1 MDTWNLFCKNVIP
14 IQNKKY
20 TITKNVRLK
29 KINNSHYLSGHLDLH
44 ERTLDNAR
52 KEVMRYLEEMRRQN
66 KKEVTIITGKS
77 GSMLRELPLW
87 LENDVNIS
95 LCELK
100 RNGGSY
106 KIKFKK
112 NKK

>member
-1 MDTWNLFCKNVIP
+1 MDVWNLFCKNVTP

-20 TITKNVRLK
+20 IMTKVIKLK
-29 KINNSHYLSGHLDLH
+29 KKNSDCYFSDHLDLH
-44 ERTLDNAR
+44 ERTLDNAK
-52 KEVMRYLEEMRRQN
+52 KEVMDYLEEMRKQN

-77 GSMLRELPLW
+77 GSMLIELPLW
-87 LENDVNIS
+87 LENNINIS

-100 RNGGSY
+100 KNGGSY